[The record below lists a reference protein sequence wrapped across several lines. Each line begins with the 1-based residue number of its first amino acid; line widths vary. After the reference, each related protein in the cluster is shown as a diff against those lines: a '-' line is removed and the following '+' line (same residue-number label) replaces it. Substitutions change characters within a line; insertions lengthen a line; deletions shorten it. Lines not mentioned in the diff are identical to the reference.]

1 MEEGMKAFW
10 NSVAAAGSPPP
21 PLPAAASS
29 SMTVAEEV
37 DEEEDEDG
45 DAELLDGEAHQ
56 PTSKLGKRF
65 RRYTIAY

>member
-1 MEEGMKAFW
+1 MKAFW

-37 DEEEDEDG
+37 DEEEEDEDG
-45 DAELLDGEAHQ
+45 DAEILDGEAHQ

>member
-1 MEEGMKAFW
+1 
-10 NSVAAAGSPPP
+10 
-21 PLPAAASS
+21 
-29 SMTVAEEV
+29 MTVAEEV

-45 DAELLDGEAHQ
+45 GGELLDGEAHQ